1 MKPEFIDRKRLK
13 SEMKETLRTA
23 QVSPR
28 AMTALYLG
36 LSLVLTLIN
45 YLGGG
50 QIGALSVFLSILT
63 RLLSMVLGVG
73 FVLYCMAVMHG
84 ERAEFL
90 CLFDGFSF
98 AGKVILLSL
107 VQMVFIMLWSML
119 FLVPGIIAAYRYR
132 FAEYNLCE
140 NPTLGVFE
148 ALELSKRQTMGYKLQ
163 LFTLDLSYFG
173 WACLAA
179 LPVMAESFLYSYEA
193 AAVQLGTPAFL
204 PVLSDGQYPLWL
216 VVTGVWQ
223 IGVSIFYLSA
233 YQCTELGYYE
243 IAKATSNLYPD
254 RWTQT
259 PDGL

>member
-90 CLFDGFSF
+90 CLFD
-98 AGKVILLSL
+98 
-107 VQMVFIMLWSML
+107 
-119 FLVPGIIAAYRYR
+119 
-132 FAEYNLCE
+132 
-140 NPTLGVFE
+140 
-148 ALELSKRQTMGYKLQ
+148 
-163 LFTLDLSYFG
+163 
-173 WACLAA
+173 
-179 LPVMAESFLYSYEA
+179 
-193 AAVQLGTPAFL
+193 
-204 PVLSDGQYPLWL
+204 
-216 VVTGVWQ
+216 
-223 IGVSIFYLSA
+223 
-233 YQCTELGYYE
+233 
-243 IAKATSNLYPD
+243 
-254 RWTQT
+254 
-259 PDGL
+259 